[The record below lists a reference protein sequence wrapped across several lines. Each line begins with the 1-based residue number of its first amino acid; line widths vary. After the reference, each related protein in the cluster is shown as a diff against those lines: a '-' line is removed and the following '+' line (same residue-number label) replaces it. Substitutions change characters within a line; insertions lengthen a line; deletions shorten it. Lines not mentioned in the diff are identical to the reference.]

1 MPEDRENENLEEAT
15 DPPDNQRSKLDN
27 QPGKKDGASL
37 DSTGDAASATDP
49 PDNQ

>member
-15 DPPDNQRSKLDN
+15 DPPDNQRSK
-27 QPGKKDGASL
+27 KEDGASL
-37 DSTGDAASATDP
+37 DSTDDAASATDP

>member
-1 MPEDRENENLEEAT
+1 MPEDREDEKLEEAT
-15 DPPDNQRSKLDN
+15 DPPDNQRSK
-27 QPGKKDGASL
+27 KEEGASR

>member
-15 DPPDNQRSKLDN
+15 DPPDNQRNKEDS
-27 QPGKKDGASL
+27 ASA

-49 PDNQ
+49 PDNQRNG